1 MVEKIGMEY
10 AVTTISPEQT
20 FSLGKHLGGLLKGGD
35 VVCLFG
41 GLGAGKT
48 ALAQGVG
55 EGLGVRETLTSP
67 TFTLMQEY
75 AAGPGQEPL
84 RLVHMDLYRLNH
96 PEEAEV
102 IGVEDQFQFDSVCL
116 VEWPEIALS
125 LFPDDRLDI
134 VITGNGNFPRRF
146 VFRTHSP
153 EWVSRW
159 SALTGGGQ

>member
-1 MVEKIGMEY
+1 MEY
-10 AVTTISPEQT
+10 AVTTTSPEQT
-20 FSLGKHLGGLLKGGD
+20 LSLGKHLGGLLKGGD

-48 ALAQGVG
+48 ALAQGIG
-55 EGLGVRETLTSP
+55 EGLGVLETLTSP

-75 AAGPGQEPL
+75 AAGTNQEHL

-96 PEEAEV
+96 LEEAEV
-102 IGVEDQFQFDSVCL
+102 IGVEDQFQLDSVCL

-134 VITGNGNFPRRF
+134 TIIGNGNLPRQF
-146 VFRTHSP
+146 VFRAHSP
-153 EWVSRW
+153 EWARRC
-159 SALTGGGQ
+159 SALTGGWQ